1 MATDTNLR
9 ELQLGIIFGS
19 LSLKIG
25 TDWIVMDLSEVL
37 TIPGLSGF
45 FGNWLE
51 SSLLLYTS

>member
-9 ELQLGIIFGS
+9 ELQLGIILGS

-25 TDWIVMDLSEVL
+25 TDRIVMELSEVL

-45 FGNWLE
+45 FGNWLG
-51 SSLLLYTS
+51 SSLLLHTS